1 MHRQMM
7 AIPALIRSTTGAR
20 DVNVTDL
27 LLQLAS
33 LNNAH
38 ITFAVTAIMK
48 QRVLLAAMILSTKAL
63 AKQLAKVM
71 VAEAVV
77 VEPGKAMAK
86 TVVAVRVAAVMVA
99 AGTFLLLLRPTT
111 CHPDLES
118 LLIQPLLTPTASLSA
133 TSSFIASALNP
144 VLMVATMVLKPKP

>member
-1 MHRQMM
+1 MDRQIM
-7 AIPALIRSTTGAR
+7 ATPALIWLITGAR

-48 QRVLLAAMILSTKAL
+48 QRVPLAAMILNTKAL

-71 VAEAVV
+71 VADAVV
-77 VEPGKAMAK
+77 AEPVKVVAK
-86 TVVAVRVAAVMVA
+86 TVVAVKVVAVMAAV
-99 AGTFLLLLRPTT
+99 GTFLLLLRPTT
-111 CHPDLES
+111 CPLDLE
-118 LLIQPLLTPTASLSA
+118 AC
-133 TSSFIASALNP
+133 
-144 VLMVATMVLKPKP
+144 